1 MTQYTLTQ
9 EPQRQF
15 TLDEFEQRMARA
27 QVVMRKLNLDGMLLT
42 TETNVRYFSGYFTQF
57 WQSPTRPWFLILPA
71 VGKPI
76 AVIPT
81 IGIVG
86 MSATWVDDVR
96 TWPSPFPEDDG
107 VSLLSQTLAE
117 LPKRFG
123 RLGMTLGRETHLRMP
138 QQQVQSLYTSSGFE
152 LVDVSRDVLHL
163 RSIKSAAE
171 IDRVAH
177 VCGVASRAFAQLPNF
192 ASNAVSNGMT
202 EREVV
207 AEFRMELLRQGA
219 DHSPFIVSSSGP
231 DGYDDIIMG
240 PTDRV
245 IKEGNLLIIDTGTVW
260 QGYFC
265 DFDRNWCFGDCSK
278 ETKVAYETVYAA
290 TSAGFAAAKPG
301 NTTSDLYRAMWPIMQ
316 SNGALGNDV
325 GRLGHGLGSDLTE
338 WPSNTETD
346 ETVLEVGMIMTLEPG
361 MSYLNGDGKVKQM
374 VHEENIVITEDG
386 AQWLSTRAAAN
397 LPLLG

>member
-1 MTQYTLTQ
+1 MTQYTLT
-9 EPQRQF
+9 EAPQRQF
-15 TLDEFEQRMARA
+15 MLAEFEQRMVRA
-27 QVVMRKLNLDGMLLT
+27 QTMMRALKLDAVLLT

-57 WQSPTRPWFLILPA
+57 WQSPTRPWFLILPLT
-71 VGKPI
+71 GKPI

-81 IGIVG
+81 IGVVG
-86 MSATWVDDVR
+86 MSNTWVEDIR
-96 TWPSPFPEDDG
+96 AWPSPFPEDDG

-138 QQQVQSLYTSSGFE
+138 QQQVQSLYASNHFD
-152 LVDVSRDVLHL
+152 LVDVSREVLHL
-163 RSIKSAAE
+163 RSLKSAAE
-171 IDRVAH
+171 INRVAH
-177 VCGVASRAFAQLPNF
+177 ICGVTSNAFAELPNF
-192 ASNAVSNGMT
+192 ARVGMT

-207 AEFRMELLRQGA
+207 AAFRMELLHQGA

-240 PTDRV
+240 PTDRLV
-245 IKEGNLLIIDTGTVW
+245 ESGDVLIIDTGTVW

-265 DFDRNWCFGDCSK
+265 DFDRNWCFGDCSD
-278 ETKVAYETVYAA
+278 ETKSAYTTVYQA
-290 TSAGFAAAKPG
+290 TNAGFEAAKPG

-316 SNGALGNDV
+316 AGGALGNDV

-338 WPSNTETD
+338 WPSNTATD
-346 ETVLEVGMIMTLEPG
+346 DTVLEVGMIMTLEPG
-361 MSYLNGDGKVKQM
+361 MSYLNKSGQVKQM
-374 VHEENIVITEDG
+374 VHEENIVITEEG
-386 AQWLSTRAAAN
+386 AQWLSIRAAAE

>member
-1 MTQYTLTQ
+1 MTQYTLT
-9 EPQRQF
+9 EAPQRQF
-15 TLDEFEQRMARA
+15 SLVEFEQRMARA
-27 QVVMRKLNLDGMLLT
+27 QAMMRALKLDGVLLT

-71 VGKPI
+71 IGKPI

-81 IGIVG
+81 IGVVG
-86 MSATWVDDVR
+86 MSNTWVDDVR

-138 QQQVQSLYTSSGFE
+138 QQQVQSLYASSHFE

-171 IDRVAH
+171 INRVAH
-177 VCGVASRAFAQLPNF
+177 VCEVTSKAFAQLPSF
-192 ASNAVSNGMT
+192 AQVGMT
-202 EREVV
+202 ERDVV
-207 AEFRMELLRQGA
+207 AQFRMELLRQGA
-219 DHSPFIVSSSGP
+219 DHSPFIVSSSGN

-245 IKEGNLLIIDTGTVW
+245 IEDGDVLIIDTGTVW

-278 ETKVAYETVYAA
+278 ETKAAYSTVYEA
-290 TSAGFAAAKPG
+290 TDAGFVAAKPG

-316 SNGALGNDV
+316 AGGALGNDV

-338 WPSNTETD
+338 WPSNTASDDTL
-346 ETVLEVGMIMTLEPG
+346 LEVGMIMTLEPG
-361 MSYLNGDGKVKQM
+361 MAYLNGHGQVKQM
-374 VHEENIVITEDG
+374 VHEENIVITEHG
-386 AQWLSTRAAAN
+386 AQWLSTRAAVE

>member
-1 MTQYTLTQ
+1 MSQYQPSQT
-9 EPQRQF
+9 PQRDF
-15 TLDEFEQRMARA
+15 ALVEFEQRMARA
-27 QVVMRKLNLDGMLLT
+27 QVMMREQQLDAVLLT

-71 VGKPI
+71 TGKPI

-81 IGIVG
+81 IGVVG
-86 MSATWVDDVR
+86 MSSTWVDDVR
-96 TWPSPFPEDDG
+96 TWPSPFPADDG
-107 VSLLSQTLAE
+107 VSLLNQTLAE

-138 QQQVQSLYTSSGFE
+138 QNQVQSLYASSGFE
-152 LVDVSRDVLHL
+152 LVDVSREVLHL
-163 RSIKSAAE
+163 RSIKSTAE
-171 IDRVAH
+171 IDRAAH
-177 VCGVASRAFAQLPNF
+177 VCSIASKAFAQLPGF
-192 ASNAVSNGMT
+192 ARVGMT

-219 DHSPFIVSSSGP
+219 DHSPFIVSSSGA

-245 IKEGNLLIIDTGTVW
+245 IETGDLLIIDTGTVW

-265 DFDRNWCFGDCSK
+265 DFDRNWSFGDCSQASK
-278 ETKVAYETVYAA
+278 DAYSTVYDA
-290 TSAGFAAAKPG
+290 TEAGFAAAKPG
-301 NTTSDLYRAMWPIMQ
+301 NSTSDLYRAMWPIMHAG
-316 SNGALGNDV
+316 GALGNDV

-338 WPSNTETD
+338 WPSNTATD
-346 ETVLEVGMIMTLEPG
+346 DTVLEVGMVMTLEPG
-361 MSYLNGDGKVKQM
+361 MSYANGNGEVKQM

-386 AQWLSTRAAAN
+386 AQWLSTRAAAQ
-397 LPLLG
+397 LPIL

>member
-1 MTQYTLTQ
+1 MTQYIAT
-9 EPQRQF
+9 EAPQRQF
-15 TLDEFEQRMARA
+15 SLAEFEQRMAAA
-27 QVVMRKLNLDGMLLT
+27 QSLMRELNLDGMLLT

-71 VGKPI
+71 TGKPI
-76 AVIPT
+76 AVIPI
-81 IGIVG
+81 IGVVG
-86 MSATWVDDVR
+86 MSSTWVDDVR
-96 TWPSPFPEDDG
+96 AWPSPLPEDDG

-123 RLGMTLGRETHLRMP
+123 RIGMTLGRETHLRMP
-138 QQQVQSLYTSSGFE
+138 QKQVQSLYASSHFE
-152 LVDVSRDVLHL
+152 LVDVSREVLHL
-163 RSIKSAAE
+163 RSLKSTAE
-171 IDRVAH
+171 INRVAH
-177 VCGVASRAFAQLPNF
+177 VCGVTSRAFAQLPSF
-192 ASNAVSNGMT
+192 AKVDMT
-202 EREVV
+202 ERELV

-219 DHSPFIVSSSGP
+219 DHSPFIVSSSGA

-245 IKEGNLLIIDTGTVW
+245 INEGNLLIIDTGTVW

-265 DFDRNWCFGDCSK
+265 DFDRNWSFGDCSHQ
-278 ETKVAYETVYAA
+278 TKAAYATVYQA
-290 TSAGFAAAKPG
+290 TDAGFAAAKPG

-316 SNGALGNDV
+316 AGGALGNDV

-338 WPSNTETD
+338 WPSNTATD
-346 ETVLEVGMIMTLEPG
+346 ETLLEVGMIMTLEPG
-361 MSYLNGDGKVKQM
+361 MSYANGNGAVKQM

-386 AQWLSTRAAAN
+386 AQWLSTRTAAQ

>member
-1 MTQYTLTQ
+1 MTQYTLT
-9 EPQRQF
+9 EAPQRQF
-15 TLDEFEQRMARA
+15 LLTEFEQRLARA
-27 QVVMRKLNLDGMLLT
+27 QTMMRALKLDAVLLT

-57 WQSPTRPWFLILPA
+57 WQSPTRPWFLILPLT
-71 VGKPI
+71 GKPI

-81 IGIVG
+81 IGVVG
-86 MSATWVDDVR
+86 MSNTWVEDIR
-96 TWPSPFPEDDG
+96 AWPSPFPEDDG

-138 QQQVQSLYTSSGFE
+138 QQQVQSLYASNHFD
-152 LVDVSRDVLHL
+152 LVDVSREVLHL
-163 RSIKSAAE
+163 RSLKSAAE
-171 IDRVAH
+171 INRVAH
-177 VCGVASRAFAQLPNF
+177 ICGVTSNAFAELPNF
-192 ASNAVSNGMT
+192 ARVGMT

-207 AEFRMELLRQGA
+207 AAFRMELLHQGA

-240 PTDRV
+240 PTDRLV
-245 IKEGNLLIIDTGTVW
+245 ESGDVLIIDTGTVW

-265 DFDRNWCFGDCSK
+265 DFDRNWCFGDCSD
-278 ETKVAYETVYAA
+278 ETKSAYRTVYQA
-290 TSAGFAAAKPG
+290 TNAGFEAAKPG

-316 SNGALGNDV
+316 AGGALGNDV

-338 WPSNTETD
+338 WPSNTATD
-346 ETVLEVGMIMTLEPG
+346 DTVLEVGMIMTLEPG
-361 MSYLNGDGKVKQM
+361 MSYLNKSGQVKQM
-374 VHEENIVITEDG
+374 VHEENIVITEEG
-386 AQWLSTRAAAN
+386 AQWLSIRAAAE